1 MFQPSRR
8 AFLADV
14 GRGTLVAA
22 VGLSTAVN
30 LGLTPAEADQSDDR
44 LRFGQL
50 EGLVELMQ
58 SGQGEGLLAQV
69 VEKLRSGTPLQTIVA
84 AAALANARTFG
95 GQDYV
100 GFHTMMA
107 LAPCY
112 AMASLLPA
120 ERQALPVLK
129 VLHRNSG
136 RIAEHGGVDSE
147 VLHVVEADPAITKT
161 ASGAELLAAVRAQDF
176 DRAERVFAAVAQGTT
191 DEATERALEELLV
204 AVQDQSEV
212 HRIVMPYRAYDLLDI
227 VGAEHAHTMLRQ
239 SVRYCVQNDRH
250 RDHSAG
256 GRDVLPKLLEEYRLL
271 DPNLPTARPADDKW
285 LAGLADTIFRSKPED
300 AAAAAAAAVRDGFPL
315 DAIGTSLSLAANQLV
330 LRDKGRSEKESRPE
344 KPAGSVHGD
353 SIGVHASDSA
363 NAWRHLAQVGSRR
376 NRVACLILGA
386 YQVAR
391 DRIQRGGDFLN
402 WEAYPHAEQLERQVA
417 RSPEELLAACERA
430 IRGNDQAAAAAAMHQ
445 YGASGHDPAAAFALL
460 LEYAI
465 TEDGA
470 LHAEKYYQT
479 VREDYADSPAPVR
492 WRHVT
497 ALARVTASAC
507 GHPAPGVAAAKKL
520 VGA

>member
-1 MFQPSRR
+1 MQSPAILPQSRR

-30 LGLTPAEADQSDDR
+30 LGLTPASADQSDDR
-44 LRFGQL
+44 LRFGRL

-58 SGQGEGLLAQV
+58 SGKGEGLLAQV
-69 VEKLRSGTPLQTIVA
+69 VEKLQSGMPLNDIVA

-136 RIAEHGGVDSE
+136 RIADHGGVDSE
-147 VLHVVEADPAITKT
+147 VLRVVEADPAIAKT

-176 DRAERVFAAVAQGTT
+176 DRAERVFAAVAQGSKAQGNQASGTV

-227 VGAEHAHTMLRQ
+227 VGPEHAHTMLRQ

-256 GRDVLPKLLEEYRLL
+256 GRDVLPKLLDEYRLL
-271 DPNLPTARPADDKW
+271 DPNLPTSRPAEDKW
-285 LAGLADTIFRSKPED
+285 LAGLADTIFRSQPAD

-315 DAIGTSLSLAANQLV
+315 DAIGTALSLAANQLV
-330 LRDKGRSEKESRPE
+330 LRDKGRSEKEAQPE
-344 KPAGSVHGD
+344 KPVGSVHGD

-376 NRVACLILGA
+376 NRIACLILGA
-386 YQVAR
+386 YQAAR
-391 DRIQRGGDFLN
+391 DRIQRGGDFLD
-402 WEAYPHAEQLERQVA
+402 WEAYPHAEQLERQTA
-417 RSPEELLAACERA
+417 RTPDELLAACERA
-430 IRGNDQAAAAAAMHQ
+430 IRANDQPAAAAAMHQ
-445 YGASGHDPAAAFALL
+445 
-460 LEYAI
+460 
-465 TEDGA
+465 
-470 LHAEKYYQT
+470 
-479 VREDYADSPAPVR
+479 
-492 WRHVT
+492 
-497 ALARVTASAC
+497 
-507 GHPAPGVAAAKKL
+507 
-520 VGA
+520 